1 MKKTYILLISVL
13 ITHITLA
20 QCNGRYESAIFNSVD
35 TTTVYY
41 SDNIIYQDDFHKMDI
56 YIPNG
61 DTVTNRPLI
70 IFLHGGSFLGGDK
83 AQTEC
88 VDFCTEFAKK
98 GYVTASPNYRYADDA
113 QSFALF
119 QEEQYKT
126 VLKSVSDIKGAIR
139 YFRHSFANGNP
150 YGIDENAIFIGGS
163 SAGAVAALHLAYID
177 NMSDLPTIVAE
188 PLTGGSFNVQQLVA
202 SIGGDLEGDAGYFN
216 YSSKVNGVISFAG
229 GINDVNWIDSNDEPL
244 VSCQGDIDQT
254 VSYNCGPGLGV
265 PTVLEL
271 CGTSAMHPQADLV
284 NIINEKLVFTG
295 ADHGWCSAGNNDPKF
310 IQAMNFTTTF
320 LYPLLPC
327 NDINSIS
334 QAHNNKEL
342 HKVINIIGQDARI
355 NNNQILF
362 FIYNDGS
369 VNKKVVL
376 E

>member
-1 MKKTYILLISVL
+1 MKYIYLLFINIIIS
-13 ITHITLA
+13 HYTLA
-20 QCNGRYESAIFNSVD
+20 QCNGRYTSTIFNSID
-35 TTTVYY
+35 TTTVNY
-41 SDNIIYQDDFHKMDI
+41 SDTSIYQDEFHKMDI

-70 IFLHGGSFLGGDK
+70 IWLHGGSFLGGDK
-83 AQTEC
+83 TLVGC

-98 GYVTASPNYRYADDA
+98 GYVTASANYRYADDA
-113 QSFALF
+113 QTFALY

-126 VLKSVSDIKGAIR
+126 VLKAVSDIKGAIR

-177 NMSDLPTIVAE
+177 NISDLPSSVNE
-188 PLTGGSFNVQQLVA
+188 PLTGSTFNVQQLVT
-202 SIGGDLEGDAGYFN
+202 SIGGDLEGDAGYIN
-216 YSSKVNGVISFAG
+216 YSSNINGVISFAG

-254 VSYNCGPGLGV
+254 VNYSCGPGLGL
-265 PTVLEL
+265 PTVLQL
-271 CGTSAMHPQADLV
+271 CGTSEMHPQANMV
-284 NIINEKLVFTG
+284 NIINDKLIFSG
-295 ADHGWCSAGNNDPKF
+295 ADHDWCSAGNSDPKF
-310 IQAMNFTTTF
+310 VQAMNFTTDF

-327 NDINSIS
+327 NELNEIN
-334 QAHNNKEL
+334 QEYNNRKL
-342 HKVINIIGQDARI
+342 SKVINIIGQNISI

-369 VNKKVVL
+369 VEKKIIID
-376 E
+376 